1 MSNAPFF
8 CFWQELN
15 ELLDYGSSVLLF
27 DGQVPLCYLLS
38 LLVNLN
44 LRCILVCIA
53 FTVSINVSVT
63 VNSIIHPIN
72 ATVDHL
78 QAVR

>member
-44 LRCILVCIA
+44 LRCILPYELHGGLTLGLKRGYPVIQLELAPVLCP
-53 FTVSINVSVT
+53 
-63 VNSIIHPIN
+63 NS
-72 ATVDHL
+72 D
-78 QAVR
+78 